1 MKWGVAVAVIL
12 AMACVDYS
20 GLRRTYVGDCTY
32 EESPAKC
39 GELLIYLSKNYRTD
53 ELHPLTED
61 LRYLIAKQEGRIL
74 MDDAALGI
82 IIAKFDPDE
91 EKLARVLGLLCQ
103 HPAVRSGDYN
113 WVSTLDE

>member
-12 AMACVDYS
+12 EMACVDYW
-20 GLRRTYVGDCTY
+20 GRTHVGDCTY

-61 LRYLIAKQEGRIL
+61 LRYLIAKQGGSIL
-74 MDDAALGI
+74 MNDAALGI
-82 IIAKFDPDE
+82 IIATFDPDE
-91 EKLARVLGLLCQ
+91 EKLARVLDLLRQ
-103 HPAVRSGDYN
+103 HPAVRSADYN